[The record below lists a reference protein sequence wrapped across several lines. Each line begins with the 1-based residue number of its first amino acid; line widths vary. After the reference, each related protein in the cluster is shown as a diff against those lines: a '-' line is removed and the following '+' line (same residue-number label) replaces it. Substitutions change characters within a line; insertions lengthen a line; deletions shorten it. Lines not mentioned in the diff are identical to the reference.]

1 MIKIYVINF
10 LIGLFILLL
19 MKIFR
24 VKNAYTNFL
33 LIIAIPFLGIIYIL
47 FIYLFKLFIKSDNG
61 QYLID
66 KENEYDRNISLL
78 IREAELKNKKDLI
91 PIEDALNLN
100 DHNIKRNLVIEM
112 LKEDSYKYLEFLLKA
127 LKDEDSE
134 TSHYAA
140 TAITQLKSKLT
151 VAIQDMEVEYYKNSK
166 NKEVSKEYIKALKEC
181 IDSNLIDK
189 KERTR
194 LTYSYKLALENYI
207 RDIEDDENYLNE
219 LIKIYI
225 DIKNYDK
232 AILYSY
238 KYMKKFVQSYK
249 PYMFLLEVYYTLND
263 KKNFEKVIKS
273 LRESDIKLDKEGLD
287 ILRFWIEGDSS
298 V

>member
-1 MIKIYVINF
+1 M
-10 LIGLFILLL
+10 
-19 MKIFR
+19 
-24 VKNAYTNFL
+24 
-33 LIIAIPFLGIIYIL
+33 
-47 FIYLFKLFIKSDNG
+47 
-61 QYLID
+61 ID

-232 AILYSY
+232 AIIYSY

-287 ILRFWIEGDSS
+287 ILRFWIEGDNS

>member
-47 FIYLFKLFIKSDNG
+47 FIYLFKFFIKSENG

-100 DHNIKRNLVIEM
+100 DHTIKRNLVIEM

-151 VAIQDMEVEYYKNSK
+151 VAIQDMEVNYYKNSK
-166 NKEVSKEYIKALKEC
+166 NKEISKEYIKALKEC
-181 IDSNLIDK
+181 IESNLIDE
-189 KERTR
+189 KERKR
-194 LTYSYKLALENYI
+194 LIYTYKLALENYL
-207 RDIEDDENYLNE
+207 RDIEEDEIYLNE

-232 AILYSY
+232 AIVYSY
-238 KYMKKFVQSYK
+238 NYMKKFVRSYK

-287 ILRFWIEGDSS
+287 ILRFWIEGDDN

>member
-47 FIYLFKLFIKSDNG
+47 FIYLFKFFIKSDNG

-232 AILYSY
+232 AIIYSY

-287 ILRFWIEGDSS
+287 ILRFWIEGDNS

>member
-47 FIYLFKLFIKSDNG
+47 FIYLFKVFIKSENG
-61 QYLID
+61 KYLID

-100 DHNIKRNLVIEM
+100 DHTIKRNLVIEM

-127 LKDEDSE
+127 LRDEDSE

-151 VAIQDMEVEYYKNSK
+151 VAIQDMEVNYYKNSK
-166 NKEVSKEYIKALKEC
+166 NKEISKEYIKALKEC
-181 IDSNLIDK
+181 IESNLIDE
-189 KERTR
+189 KERKR
-194 LTYSYKLALENYI
+194 LIYNYKLALENYL
-207 RDIEDDENYLNE
+207 RDIEEDEIYLNE

-232 AILYSY
+232 AIVYSY
-238 KYMKKFVQSYK
+238 NYMKKFVRSYK

-287 ILRFWIEGDSS
+287 ILRFWIEGDDN

>member
-1 MIKIYVINF
+1 
-10 LIGLFILLL
+10 

-47 FIYLFKLFIKSDNG
+47 FIYLFKAFIKSDNG
-61 QYLID
+61 NYLID

-100 DHNIKRNLVIEM
+100 DHTIKRNLVIEM

-232 AILYSY
+232 AIIYSY

-287 ILRFWIEGDSS
+287 ILRFWIEGDNS

>member
-47 FIYLFKLFIKSDNG
+47 FIYLFKAFIKSDNG
-61 QYLID
+61 NYLID

-100 DHNIKRNLVIEM
+100 DHSIKRNLVIEM

-232 AILYSY
+232 AIIYSY

-287 ILRFWIEGDSS
+287 ILRFWIEGDNS

>member
-10 LIGLFILLL
+10 LISLFILLL

-24 VKNAYTNFL
+24 LKNAYTNFL
-33 LIIAIPFLGIIYIL
+33 LMIAIPFLGIIYIL
-47 FIYLFKLFIKSDNG
+47 SIYLFKAFIKSDNG
-61 QYLID
+61 NYLID

-166 NKEVSKEYIKALKEC
+166 NKEVSKEYIKSLKEC
-181 IDSNLIDK
+181 IDSNLIGE

-232 AILYSY
+232 AIIYSY
-238 KYMKKFVQSYK
+238 KYIKTFIKSYK
-249 PYMFLLEVYYTLND
+249 PYMFLLEVYYILND
-263 KKNFEKVIKS
+263 KKNFDKVIKS

-287 ILRFWIEGDSS
+287 ILRFWIEGDDS

>member
-47 FIYLFKLFIKSDNG
+47 FIYLFKFFIKSDNG

-100 DHNIKRNLVIEM
+100 DHSIKRNLVIEM

-232 AILYSY
+232 AIIYSY

-287 ILRFWIEGDSS
+287 ILRFWIEGDNS

>member
-10 LIGLFILLL
+10 LISLFILLL

-287 ILRFWIEGDSS
+287 ILRFWIEGDNS

>member
-1 MIKIYVINF
+1 M
-10 LIGLFILLL
+10 
-19 MKIFR
+19 
-24 VKNAYTNFL
+24 
-33 LIIAIPFLGIIYIL
+33 
-47 FIYLFKLFIKSDNG
+47 
-61 QYLID
+61 ID

-100 DHNIKRNLVIEM
+100 DHTIKRNLVIEM

-151 VAIQDMEVEYYKNSK
+151 VAIQDMEVNYYKNSK
-166 NKEVSKEYIKALKEC
+166 NKEISKEYIKALKEC
-181 IDSNLIDK
+181 IESNLIDE
-189 KERTR
+189 KERKR
-194 LTYSYKLALENYI
+194 LIYTYKLALENYL
-207 RDIEDDENYLNE
+207 RDIEEDEIYLNE

-232 AILYSY
+232 AIVYSY
-238 KYMKKFVQSYK
+238 NYMKKFVRSYK

-287 ILRFWIEGDSS
+287 ILRFWIEGDDN

>member
-47 FIYLFKLFIKSDNG
+47 FIYLFKFFIKSENG
-61 QYLID
+61 KYLIE

-100 DHNIKRNLVIEM
+100 DHTIKRNLVIEM
-112 LKEDSYKYLEFLLKA
+112 LKEDLYKYLEFLLKA
-127 LKDEDSE
+127 LRDEDSE

-151 VAIQDMEVEYYKNSK
+151 VAIQDMEVNYYKNSK
-166 NKEVSKEYIKALKEC
+166 NKEISKEYIKALKEC
-181 IDSNLIDK
+181 IESNLIDE
-189 KERTR
+189 KERKR
-194 LTYSYKLALENYI
+194 LIYNYKLALENYL
-207 RDIEDDENYLNE
+207 RDIEEDEIYLNE

-232 AILYSY
+232 AIVYSY
-238 KYMKKFVQSYK
+238 NYMKKFVQSYK

-287 ILRFWIEGDSS
+287 ILRFWIEGDDN